1 MADTQ
6 VSDIVIGDK
15 IIGTYAVK
23 NKSLQSFKNKSGQ
36 FLSLVLG
43 DASGEL
49 KAVMWDGAEAAA
61 ELFQSGEAVTVR
73 AKVEEYRGQKQ
84 LVIDKLKKADENE
97 LEAAELLAVTSR
109 DPGTMRTTLV
119 ELIESV
125 DEPHLRALLDA
136 IFGDDEFLDR
146 FCKAPG
152 AKGLHHA
159 FVGGL
164 LEHTLG
170 VCHVLGAVVEAHP
183 ELNRDLLITGALL
196 HDLGKTEELATG
208 MSIDYTDKG
217 RLVGHI
223 VMTDRTVTRAMEDIE
238 GFPEDLANRLTHLL
252 LSHHGQKE
260 YGAPV
265 QPMTAE
271 ACALHYADNLDA
283 HVEYFGRVIA
293 DGKASGNHW
302 SDFQRLFDRYLYIGN
317 ERDESNG
324 SNGSDDSNGNGAD
337 DDAKPDAPEGPPTLL

>member
-6 VSDIVIGDK
+6 ISDLVIGDK
-15 IIGTYAVK
+15 IVGTYAVK
-23 NKSLQSFKNKSGQ
+23 NKSMQSFKNKSGQ

-49 KAVMWDGAEAAA
+49 KAVMWDGAESAA
-61 ELFQSGEAVTVR
+61 ELFESGDAVTVK

-84 LVIDKLKKADENE
+84 LVIDKLKKAGEKE
-97 LEAAELLAVTSR
+97 LEDAELLAVTPR
-109 DPGTMRTTLV
+109 DPDVLRASLV

-125 DEPHLRALLDA
+125 TEPHLRALLDA
-136 IFGDDEFLDR
+136 IFGDEEFLER

-159 FVGGL
+159 YVSGL
-164 LEHTLG
+164 LEHTVG
-170 VCHVLGAVVEAHP
+170 VCRILGTVVEVHP
-183 ELNRDLLITGALL
+183 ELNRDLLIAGALL
-196 HDLGKTEELATG
+196 HDLGKTEELETG

-223 VMTDRTVTRAMEDIE
+223 VMTDRTVTRAIE
-238 GFPEDLANRLTHLL
+238 GIEDFPEDLANRLTHLL

-302 SDFQRLFDRYLYIGN
+302 SDFQRLFDRYLYIG
-317 ERDESNG
+317 DESNDSNG
-324 SNGSDDSNGNGAD
+324 SNGSDDSNGSND
-337 DDAKPDAPEGPPTLL
+337 NDAPEGPPTLL

>member
-1 MADTQ
+1 MADTK
-6 VSDIVIGDK
+6 VSDLVIGDK
-15 IIGTYAVK
+15 IVGTYAVK
-23 NKSLQSFKNKSGQ
+23 NKSMQSFKNKSGQ

-61 ELFQSGEAVTVR
+61 ELFESSEAITVR

-84 LVIDKLKKADENE
+84 LVIDKLKKADEKE
-97 LEAAELLAVTSR
+97 LEAAELLATTSR
-109 DPGTMRTTLV
+109 DPEAMRATLL

-136 IFGDDEFLDR
+136 IFGDEDFLAR
-146 FCKAPG
+146 FCRAPG

-159 FVGGL
+159 YVSGL
-164 LEHTLG
+164 LEHTVG
-170 VCHVLGAVVEAHP
+170 VCRVLGAVVENHP
-183 ELNRDLLITGALL
+183 GLNRDLLITGALL
-196 HDLGKTEELATG
+196 HDLGKTEELETN

-223 VMTDRTVTRAMEDIE
+223 VMTDRTVTRAMEGIGD
-238 GFPEDLANRLTHLL
+238 FPEELANRLTHLL

-271 ACALHYADNLDA
+271 ACAMHYADNLDA

-302 SDFQRLFDRYLYIGN
+302 SDFQRLFDRYLYIGQ
-317 ERDESNG
+317 
-324 SNGSDDSNGNGAD
+324 DDGEQVTGNGEQETAAARGN
-337 DDAKPDAPEGPPTLL
+337 DASDGPPTLL